1 MTWTTPREIISKQ
14 TSFGGDWSIKSSTTG
29 SNSDLYSPIQTQ
41 GLKEY
46 YLKYAQQV
54 NETASDAYFR
64 MRDAAGTQML
74 EVRALNQGVV
84 VVEDSSGSVEITTT
98 FTPNVG
104 QWYVYELHVIHDGT
118 SGIIELLVDG
128 VSQGSTAVKA
138 IAVGDGN
145 GVKQIML
152 QGLDT
157 VFWDDIGVNSITM
170 RYDGGT
176 GSAPAVGEVLTG
188 TTSGAFAT
196 VTALLDGN
204 ATAGTVLLHLW
215 DGTAFLNNEAV
226 TGDVAAVAVIDAPT
240 GYTNGFE
247 PNSGYLGNSV
257 CVRRVPTGDGNTS
270 GLTNSAGN
278 SVNNWSYVDDTGGA
292 DYVRATAADQRDT
305 YALSVATG
313 LPTGTTIGFLS
324 VQALAESQLT
334 GIDGLKTVVR
344 YSGTDYDSARTTLT
358 GSYANYTTLYN
369 VRPDDDETTWDA
381 TSAAAIEIGPLFVA

>member
-1 MTWTTPREIISKQ
+1 
-14 TSFGGDWSIKSSTTG
+14 
-29 SNSDLYSPIQTQ
+29 
-41 GLKEY
+41 
-46 YLKYAQQV
+46 
-54 NETASDAYFR
+54 
-64 MRDAAGTQML
+64 
-74 EVRALNQGVV
+74 
-84 VVEDSSGSVEITTT
+84 
-98 FTPNVG
+98 
-104 QWYVYELHVIHDGT
+104 
-118 SGIIELLVDG
+118 
-128 VSQGSTAVKA
+128 
-138 IAVGDGN
+138 
-145 GVKQIML
+145 
-152 QGLDT
+152 
-157 VFWDDIGVNSITM
+157 
-170 RYDGGT
+170 
-176 GSAPAVGEVLTG
+176 
-188 TTSGAFAT
+188 
-196 VTALLDGN
+196 
-204 ATAGTVLLHLW
+204 
-215 DGTAFLNNEAV
+215 LNNEAV

-334 GIDGLKTVVR
+334 GIDGLKTVIR